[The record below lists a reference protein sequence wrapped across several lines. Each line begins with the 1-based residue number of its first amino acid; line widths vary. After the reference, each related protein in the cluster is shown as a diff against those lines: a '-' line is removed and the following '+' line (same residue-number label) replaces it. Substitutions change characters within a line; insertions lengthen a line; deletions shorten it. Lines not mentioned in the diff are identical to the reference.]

1 MAASPRP
8 GDNHLGPASS
18 PPAGPYTA
26 VPVPPLPDGT
36 GFSLSRAARAGGAG
50 GGGPR
55 TPAPS
60 GGVGTPSG
68 KGAFRRVD
76 PPLPS
81 PYAALP
87 DAPPPAEW
95 WERLAARIIDAAG
108 FVALYWI
115 LSLSFYSLL
124 APAGEGRGADPRVL
138 PGLFAG
144 LIAFGGYTLYDY
156 VLHAR
161 DGRTIGKKVMG
172 IRLVPYG
179 GAGPDRAGLV
189 RRAALYPG
197 VLLTAGI
204 PAVNLLAAVL
214 GFAGALF
221 ILMDK
226 PLQRGPHDRLAGTVV
241 VKDLR

>member
-1 MAASPRP
+1 M
-8 GDNHLGPASS
+8 
-18 PPAGPYTA
+18 
-26 VPVPPLPDGT
+26 
-36 GFSLSRAARAGGAG
+36 
-50 GGGPR
+50 
-55 TPAPS
+55 
-60 GGVGTPSG
+60 
-68 KGAFRRVD
+68 D

-81 PYAALP
+81 PYPAAP
-87 DAPPPAEW
+87 DTPPPAEW
-95 WERLAARIIDAAG
+95 WERLAARIIDAVG
-108 FVALYWI
+108 FVAVYWI

-124 APAGEGRGADPRVL
+124 TPAGEGRTADARAL
-138 PGLFAG
+138 PGFFAG

-161 DGRTIGKKVMG
+161 DGRTVGKKLMR
-172 IRLVPYG
+172 IRLAPYG
-179 GAGPDRAGLV
+179 GADRGRAGLM

-204 PAVNLLAAVL
+204 PVVDLLAAVL

>member
-1 MAASPRP
+1 M
-8 GDNHLGPASS
+8 
-18 PPAGPYTA
+18 
-26 VPVPPLPDGT
+26 
-36 GFSLSRAARAGGAG
+36 
-50 GGGPR
+50 
-55 TPAPS
+55 
-60 GGVGTPSG
+60 
-68 KGAFRRVD
+68 
-76 PPLPS
+76 
-81 PYAALP
+81 
-87 DAPPPAEW
+87 
-95 WERLAARIIDAAG
+95 AARIIDAVG

-124 APAGEGRGADPRVL
+124 ATDEGRASDPRAL

-161 DGRTIGKKVMG
+161 DGRTIGKKLMR
-172 IRLVPYG
+172 IRLAPYG
-179 GAGPDRAGLV
+179 GADPGRAGLMG
-189 RRAALYPG
+189 RAALYPG